1 MVLTAVFDA
10 DCWTDCEWQAYAD
23 EIGAMFI
30 ETSAKDDLNV
40 QKIFIDLSK
49 LTINTHHNH
58 DKAH

>member
-1 MVLTAVFDA
+1 M
-10 DCWTDCEWQAYAD
+10 QAYAD

-49 LTINTHHNH
+49 SERSVKHFLITTWGPLIFME
-58 DKAH
+58 DAW